1 MKILV
6 LGAGAIGAYYG
17 ARLLQAGAS
26 VSFLVRS
33 ARARQLRT
41 HGLRVHSE
49 LGSFS
54 GPVEVVE
61 AGDEIAHA
69 DVVLLAC
76 KTYDLPDAMRSIA
89 PAVGP
94 RTAILPF
101 LNGMQT
107 YDLLDARFGQARVLG
122 GVAYIAVALQPDGST
137 RHLGNGDRVVL
148 GARTPALQ
156 PVADQLHGL
165 LARSP
170 GLRAVDADIA
180 QQLWAKW
187 VMLCSGAAV
196 TCLSRGTIGQILAT
210 AHGRAVVQA
219 ALGECLQV
227 SHAEGHP
234 LAPDAVERIRAQ
246 LLDPASSWKA
256 SMARDIDA
264 GMPRL
269 EADGIVGDMLVR
281 AARHGV
287 AAPTLQAAH
296 VHLQVYLQQAVL
308 NV

>member
-1 MKILV
+1 MKVLV

-33 ARARQLRT
+33 ARARQLRA
-41 HGLRVHSE
+41 HGLHVHSE
-49 LGSFS
+49 LGDFH
-54 GPVEVVE
+54 GAVDVVE
-61 AGDEIAHA
+61 AGSALPAA

-76 KTYDLPDAMRSIA
+76 KTYDLPEAMRSIA
-89 PAVGP
+89 PAIGP

-107 YDLLDARFGQARVLG
+107 YDLLDAAFGKAQVLG

-137 RHLGNGDRVVL
+137 RHLGAADRVVL
-148 GARTPALQ
+148 GARTPQLQ
-156 PVADQLHGL
+156 LLADDLYRL

-170 GLRAVDADIA
+170 GLRAIDPHIA
-180 QQLWAKW
+180 QQLWNKW

-196 TCLSRGTIGQILAT
+196 TCLLRGSIAQILAT
-210 AHGRAVVQA
+210 AHGRGCVEA
-219 ALGECLQV
+219 ALAECLQV
-227 SHAEGHP
+227 SRAEGHP
-234 LAPDAVERIRAQ
+234 LTPEAVAQ
-246 LLDPASSWKA
+246 IQGLLLNPASAWKA

-264 GMPRL
+264 GMAKL

-287 AAPTLQAAH
+287 PAPTLQAAYA
-296 VHLQVYLQQAVL
+296 HLQVYLQQTTA
-308 NV
+308 

>member
-33 ARARQLRT
+33 ARARQLRA

-49 LGSFS
+49 LGDFS
-54 GPVEVVE
+54 GAVDVVE
-61 AGDEIAHA
+61 AGDALPEA

-76 KTYDLPDAMRSIA
+76 KTYDLPEAMRSIA
-89 PAVGP
+89 PAVGA

-107 YDLLDARFGQARVLG
+107 YDLLDAAFGKASVLG

-137 RHLGNGDRVVL
+137 RHLGAADRVVL
-148 GARTPALQ
+148 GARTPQLQ
-156 PVADQLHGL
+156 LLADDLYGL

-170 GLRAVDADIA
+170 GLRAVDAHIA
-180 QQLWAKW
+180 QQLWTKW

-196 TCLSRGTIGQILAT
+196 TCLFRGTIAQILAT
-210 AHGRAVVQA
+210 AHGRGFVET
-219 ALGECLQV
+219 ALAECLQV
-227 SHAEGHP
+227 ASAEGFA
-234 LAPDAVERIRAQ
+234 LAPDAVAQIKGQ
-246 LLDPASSWKA
+246 LLNPASAWKA

-264 GMPRL
+264 GMARL

-287 AAPTLQAAH
+287 PAPTLQAAH
-296 VHLQVYLQQAVL
+296 AHLQVYLQQAAAA
-308 NV
+308 

>member
-1 MKILV
+1 MKVLV

-33 ARARQLRT
+33 ARAGQLRA
-41 HGLRVHSE
+41 HGLHVHSE
-49 LGSFS
+49 LGDFH
-54 GPVEVVE
+54 GPVDVVE
-61 AGDEIAHA
+61 VGSALPAA

-76 KTYDLPDAMRSIA
+76 KTYDLPEAMRSIA

-107 YDLLDARFGQARVLG
+107 YDLLDAAFGRAQVLG

-137 RHLGNGDRVVL
+137 RHLGAADRVVL
-148 GARTPALQ
+148 GARTPQLQ
-156 PVADQLHGL
+156 SQADDLHRL

-170 GLRAVDADIA
+170 GLRAVDPHIT
-180 QQLWAKW
+180 QQLWNKW

-196 TCLSRGTIGQILAT
+196 TCLLRGSIAQILAT
-210 AHGRAVVQA
+210 AHGRGCVEA
-219 ALGECLQV
+219 ALSECLQV
-227 SHAEGHP
+227 SQAEGHP
-234 LAPDAVERIRAQ
+234 LAPEALAQ
-246 LLDPASSWKA
+246 IQGLLLNPASAWKA

-264 GMPRL
+264 GMPKL

-287 AAPTLQAAH
+287 PAPTLQAAH
-296 VHLQVYLQQAVL
+296 AHLQVYLQQAA
-308 NV
+308 